1 MTSAA
6 FVRIMDRS
14 IIQER
19 LAETK
24 ERIANGESQIA
35 QQRRLI
41 AELETNGSPASHA
54 KYLLAGLKLLQTA
67 RRDSRDWLLKRL
79 KSVYRRRFQRRGG
92 QFQVPGMGPPFTAD
106 APVDTST
113 PVAKALAAKQ
123 AITDFGNMDPP
134 PSPPFIGKWAELRP
148 CQPDATPASSSGT
161 QTARRSPTSISRMSP
176 GPARGDQA
184 AHARRGATHR
194 RQHHQADGDA
204 EALGSALYFLASWR
218 GG

>member
-134 PSPPFIGKWAELRP
+134 PSPPFIGKMGRASPLSTGRDACFIVRDTNGQTFAYLYFEDEPRP
-148 CQPDATPASSSGT
+148 G
-161 QTARRSPTSISRMSP
+161 ARRPSCSRATRRDASPPTSPS
-176 GPARGDQA
+176 
-184 AHARRGATHR
+184 
-194 RQHHQADGDA
+194 
-204 EALGSALYFLASWR
+204 
-218 GG
+218 